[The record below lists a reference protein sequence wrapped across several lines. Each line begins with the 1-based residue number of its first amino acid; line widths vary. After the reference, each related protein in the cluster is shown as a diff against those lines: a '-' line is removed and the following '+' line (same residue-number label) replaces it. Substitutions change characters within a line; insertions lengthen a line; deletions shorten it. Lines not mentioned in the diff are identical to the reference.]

1 MNTFRIILIIFTL
14 ALGGRAALAVQD
26 MAARVHVAGVAK

>member
-1 MNTFRIILIIFTL
+1 MNTFRIILILLTL

-26 MAARVHVAGVAK
+26 LAARIHVAGVAK